1 VERVERTI
9 EVDCP
14 IRTVYD
20 QWTQLEEFPRF
31 MSGVKEVKQLD
42 DTHVHWH
49 AEVLG
54 RDEHWHAEIIEQ
66 VPDERITWRSTT
78 GAPNNGTV
86 RFEALPGQRT
96 LVRLVL
102 GYEPEGVVE
111 NAGDALGLI
120 TQHVEA
126 TLRDFKSYIE
136 QRQVADGAWRGE
148 VHGGRR
154 QARQPTAGPRERQ

>member
-1 VERVERTI
+1 M
-9 EVDCP
+9 
-14 IRTVYD
+14 VYD

-31 MSGVKEVKQLD
+31 MSGVKAVKQLD
-42 DTHVHWH
+42 DTHVQWH
-49 AEVLG
+49 AEVFG
-54 RDEHWHAEIIEQ
+54 REKQWHAEITEQ

-78 GAPNNGTV
+78 GAPNSGTV
-86 RFEALPGQRT
+86 RFEALPGDRT

-111 NAGDALGLI
+111 SAGDALDLF
-120 TQHVEA
+120 TRHVEH

-154 QARQPTAGPRERQ
+154 QTRRPPAGPREPQ